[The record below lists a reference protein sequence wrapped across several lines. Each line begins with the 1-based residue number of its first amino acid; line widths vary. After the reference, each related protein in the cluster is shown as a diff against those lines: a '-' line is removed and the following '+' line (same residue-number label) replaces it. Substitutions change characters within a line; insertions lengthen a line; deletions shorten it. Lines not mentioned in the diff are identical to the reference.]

1 MQSIFHKSFKS
12 LPHTYALVKN
22 TICRYPKDI
31 KRLKGENDK
40 VFSKTQ
46 LKHKIHLKLLQLS
59 EEVENFN
66 ESRFSFRL

>member
-12 LPHTYALVKN
+12 PTYVHAVKN

-31 KRLKGENDK
+31 SERKREHDK
-40 VFSKTQ
+40 VFNQ

-59 EEVENFN
+59 EEVETSMKVDFPFDL
-66 ESRFSFRL
+66 SIW